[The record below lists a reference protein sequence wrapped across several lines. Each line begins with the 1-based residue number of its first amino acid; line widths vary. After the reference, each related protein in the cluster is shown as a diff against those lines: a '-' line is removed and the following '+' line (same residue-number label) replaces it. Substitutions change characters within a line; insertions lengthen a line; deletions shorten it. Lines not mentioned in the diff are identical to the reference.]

1 MSKQLRVHSKS
12 SVLTIGQ
19 LAEQTGVATTALRYY
34 DELGLVR
41 PTARSGGQRRYA
53 DEARHEV
60 GVVLLLRDLGFTL
73 AEIARLLT
81 DPPRRRAT
89 WESLARSKLDDLDR
103 LIADAQTA
111 RTALSHALQCP
122 HGDLTACPTFWSIV
136 DARLAGRALDDNTR

>member
-1 MSKQLRVHSKS
+1 
-12 SVLTIGQ
+12 VLTIGE

-41 PTARSGGQRRYA
+41 PIARAGGQRRYA

-103 LIADAQTA
+103 LIEDAQTA
-111 RTALSHALQCP
+111 RTALIHALQCP
-122 HGDLTACPTFWSIV
+122 RGDLAACRPFGSIGAAGV
-136 DARLAGRALDDNTR
+136 GGGAIDDATH